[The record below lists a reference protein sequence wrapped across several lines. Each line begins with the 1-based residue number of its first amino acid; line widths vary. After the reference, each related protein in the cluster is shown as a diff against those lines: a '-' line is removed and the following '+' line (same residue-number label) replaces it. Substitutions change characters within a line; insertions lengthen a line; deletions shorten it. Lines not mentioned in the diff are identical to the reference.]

1 MGRHHSQGGFGMLG
15 RQETFEPT
23 LKVMSL
29 HILCISPSSNFWDL
43 EVCDF
48 CDIFPPKEDT
58 EVERWDYGS

>member
-1 MGRHHSQGGFGMLG
+1 MLG